1 MSPRILVCT
10 DQPTESEL
18 IVAALAEQGYET
30 LVAQRGD
37 VARRMLESD
46 SSVRMLITSW
56 DLDGLNGREL
66 CTWLRAHRMG
76 TYTYAIL
83 LSPNSLE
90 EATLDGFAAGADDL
104 IERPVKPND
113 LYLKV
118 RAGERLLSMETRDS
132 TIFALAKLAESRDPE
147 TGAHLERT
155 RLYCK
160 ALAEDLLQNK
170 TFGREIDAEFVR
182 LMWLTSPLHDIGKV
196 GIPDCVL
203 LKPARLDDREFEV
216 MRTHTTIGAETLQC
230 AIEHAVSVP
239 RFLKLAYDIALSHH
253 ERWDG
258 QGYPAGLRGDSIPLG
273 ARIMA
278 VADVYDAL
286 TSKRVYK
293 NAMAHDVARGILLE
307 GAGKHF
313 DARIIESFTRI
324 ESQFDYIRMAWNDDA
339 PPAEPLKIAA

>member
-1 MSPRILVCT
+1 MSPRILLCT
-10 DQPTESEL
+10 DDSAEASL
-18 IVAALAEQGYET
+18 LATSLGEQGYET
-30 LVAQRGD
+30 LTAQRGD
-37 VARRMLESD
+37 AARRTLESD
-46 SSVRMLITSW
+46 LSVRMVIAGW
-56 DLDGLNGREL
+56 DLPGINGRQL
-66 CTWLRAHRMG
+66 CTWLRAHRMSV
-76 TYTYAIL
+76 YTYAIL
-83 LSPNSLE
+83 LSPSTDEDASLE
-90 EATLDGFAAGADDL
+90 GFAAGADDL
-104 IERPVKPND
+104 IERPVKPKD

-118 RAGERLLSMETRDS
+118 RSGERLLSMETRDS

-155 RLYCK
+155 RMYCK
-160 ALAEDLLQNK
+160 LLAEDLHRNK

-196 GIPDCVL
+196 GIPDSVL
-203 LKPARLDDREFEV
+203 LKPARLDDREFAV
-216 MRTHTTIGAETLQC
+216 MKTHTTIGAETLQC

-258 QGYPAGLRGDSIPLG
+258 AGYPAGLRADNIPLC

-293 NAMAHDVARGILLE
+293 NAMAHDVARGILID
-307 GAGKHF
+307 GADKHF
-313 DARIIESFTRI
+313 DQRIIDSFVRI
-324 ESQFDYIRMAWNDDA
+324 QDQFDYIRMGWNDESTPGDT
-339 PPAEPLKIAA
+339 LKLAA